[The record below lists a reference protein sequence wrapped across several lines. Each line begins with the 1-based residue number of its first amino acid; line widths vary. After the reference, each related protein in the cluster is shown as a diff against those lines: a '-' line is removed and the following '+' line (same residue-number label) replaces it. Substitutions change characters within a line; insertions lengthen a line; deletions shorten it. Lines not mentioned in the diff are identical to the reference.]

1 MAGAVCSHVQI
12 LLISIVVFVPF
23 FFFSLEFWLL
33 CEYVMENLKIIYGIR
48 ELGGGTLDFHCTYDS
63 IFLLFNC

>member
-23 FFFSLEFWLL
+23 FF
-33 CEYVMENLKIIYGIR
+33 
-48 ELGGGTLDFHCTYDS
+48 
-63 IFLLFNC
+63 LFKVLVIM